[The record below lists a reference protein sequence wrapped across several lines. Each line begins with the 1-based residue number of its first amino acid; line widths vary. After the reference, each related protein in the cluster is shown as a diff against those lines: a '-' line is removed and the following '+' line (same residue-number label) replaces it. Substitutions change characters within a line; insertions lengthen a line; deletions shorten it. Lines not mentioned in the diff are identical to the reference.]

1 LQKNRIR
8 DAAYRYQ
15 YALKKLPGAGREN
28 SIEYVAADV
37 YTELQV
43 NLLLNLARC
52 KRKLNVRQCDIRV
65 SIVIMQP
72 Y

>member
-8 DAAYRYQ
+8 EAAYRYQ

-28 SIEYVAADV
+28 GIEHVAADV

-43 NLLLNLARC
+43 NLMLNLSRC
-52 KRKLNVRQCDIRV
+52 KRKQNVRQCDMCLDPV
-65 SIVIMQP
+65 TCVLN
-72 Y
+72 